1 MSPMFVPGPVDVAPE
16 IMAAQSRPMLPHRAK
31 EFEAI
36 FHRAADKSRALFG
49 TQSRVLL
56 NAASGS
62 GLHEA
67 AVRNFVHKK
76 MLICANGAFAK
87 RWHDVAVSNGKDA
100 DLLDVDWQLPLLPEK
115 VAEAVK
121 GKGYEAVAF
130 VHNET
135 STGLMNPAQGIAAAI
150 RDASPD
156 SLILVDAVSS
166 LAGAEMQM
174 DTWGIDFV
182 LTSSQKCLALPPGL
196 SLAAINDRAMDK
208 AKTVENRGWY
218 FDFVRLE
225 THRLKDTTP
234 ATPAIGLIY
243 ALDLQ
248 MDRILAEGLENRY
261 ARHKAM
267 ADCAASWAEAHGFGL
282 YAPEGYRSHTVTTLM
297 NTPGI
302 DMPALKAFLL
312 QRDTRIAG
320 GYGKIKDTTFRI
332 GHMGE
337 LTLADVQTL
346 LAAFEEFMGKTR

>member
-1 MSPMFVPGPVDVAPE
+1 MPPMFVPGPVDVAPE
-16 IMAAQSRPMLPHRAK
+16 ILAAQSRPMLPHRAR

-36 FHRAADKSRALFG
+36 FHRAADKSRAIFG
-49 TQSRVLL
+49 TQARVFL
-56 NAASGS
+56 NASSGS

-76 MLICANGAFAK
+76 MLVCANGAFAK

-100 DLLDVDWQLPLLPEK
+100 DLLDVDWQSPILPEH
-115 VAEAVK
+115 VGQAVK

-135 STGLMNPAQGIAAAI
+135 STGLMNPAREIAAAI
-150 RDASPD
+150 REASPD

-166 LAGAEMQM
+166 LGGVEMCM
-174 DTWGIDFV
+174 DDWGIDFV

-196 SLAAINDRAMDK
+196 SLAAVNDRALEK

-225 THRLKDTTP
+225 THRVKDTTP
-234 ATPAIGLIY
+234 ATPAIGLVY
-243 ALDLQ
+243 ALDVQ
-248 MDRILAEGLENRY
+248 MDRIMTEGLENRF
-261 ARHKAM
+261 ARHRAM
-267 ADCAASWAEAHGFGL
+267 AECAQSWAAAHGFGL
-282 YAPEGYRSHTVTTLM
+282 YAPEGYRSHTVTTLV

-302 DMPALKAFLL
+302 DMAGLKAFLL
-312 QRDTRIAG
+312 ERDMRIAG

-337 LTLADVQTL
+337 LTVADVQAL
-346 LAAFEEFMGKTR
+346 LAAFEEFMGGKG